1 MWYRIRI
8 KITQCN
14 KEFRYWKNHICD
26 VGVMYKEGQ
35 PAKIY
40 RIILDTFLMYMF
52 DLKLAKLQ
60 IIANNQPPL

>member
-1 MWYRIRI
+1 
-8 KITQCN
+8 
-14 KEFRYWKNHICD
+14 
-26 VGVMYKEGQ
+26 MYKEGQ